1 VNDKAP
7 KNDGYIEAP
16 SGVRLSKMEV
26 VIGPNASGKT
36 NLLKVLPFFKWLIT
50 DSFVQNPT
58 APIPVSQF
66 AFGSKKDGPIELS
79 VDFEIKGDIYTYFFI
94 LNDKQILKEELSVKN
109 KTNIKVTSKKIF
121 SREWNSE
128 TKKYSLE
135 DKGFHLPKDFESLM
149 RMNASIISTAMRLNH
164 EGSRNISDFWQ
175 TVETNVDEAGWV
187 GDSAFP
193 NANRELLE
201 ALDFYSEEENS
212 EIKKQAEKLL
222 SRFDLG
228 LGAFNISKEKKADGV
243 TLSVNVQ
250 HTFGKSKID
259 LPLHYESSGTKQL
272 LALLKT
278 ILFVLNKGGV
288 AILDEI
294 DVNLHPDMVETLSD
308 MFLDPKT
315 NPKNA
320 QLLFS
325 THSHRILNRLDKY
338 QIVLVEKNKEGGS
351 EAWRLDEMEGV
362 RADDNYHTKYIA
374 GAYGAIPNL

>member
-16 SGVRLSKMEV
+16 SGTRLSKMEV

-50 DSFVQNPT
+50 DSFVHNPT
-58 APIPVSQF
+58 APIPVNSF
-66 AFGSKKDGPIELS
+66 AFGEKKNEPIELG
-79 VDFEIKGDIYTYFFI
+79 VDFEIKGNVYTYFFI
-94 LNDKQILKEELSVKN
+94 LNDKQILKEELFIKN

-135 DKGFHLPKDFESLM
+135 DKNFHLPKDFESLM

-164 EGSRNISDFWQ
+164 EDSRNISDFWQ

-201 ALDFYSEEENS
+201 ALDFYSETENS
-212 EIKKQAEKLL
+212 EIKEQAEKLL

-228 LGAFNISKEKKADGV
+228 LEAFNIFKEKKADGV
-243 TLSVNVQ
+243 TFSVNVQ
-250 HTFGKSKID
+250 HTFGKSKVD

-288 AILDEI
+288 AVLDEI

-308 MFLDPKT
+308 MFLDSKT

-362 RADDNYHTKYIA
+362 RADDNYYTKYIA